1 MNESIKYVLKYPFE
15 IKAADG
21 KVLESFTSFELRRPK
36 AKHLKS
42 TDRVAG
48 EAAKTLALI
57 AACVGVLP
65 EFLDDLDIVD
75 FTNLGEIVEG
85 FTKAPRPTTET
96 SSAT

>member
-1 MNESIKYVLKYPFE
+1 MSESIKYVLQYPFE

-21 KVLESFTSFELRRPK
+21 AVLESYTSFELKRPK
-36 AKHLKS
+36 GKHLKA

-75 FTNLGEIVEG
+75 FTELGEIVEG
-85 FTKAPRPTTET
+85 FTKAPRLTGKS